1 MSEVNNTLN
10 ENFQV
15 QGNNQLT
22 PYQNNYYENTNNLN
36 NQQYPQNNNYNNQP
50 YMNNENIQN
59 NLNMPN
65 QNNNAS
71 N

>member
-1 MSEVNNTLN
+1 MSEVNNALN
-10 ENFQV
+10 ENLQV
-15 QGNNQLT
+15 QGNNQLISN
-22 PYQNNYYENTNNLN
+22 QNNYYENTNNLN